1 MIDKAANDTAAD
13 FVKRKIRSIVKD
25 PKTAAILSDI
35 DHPYAAKR
43 PPIDTNYF
51 ETYNRPNVTLVDLRK
66 ARRSMRISRAGIC
79 TTEAEYPVDI
89 IVFATG
95 FDAMTGPMLRMD
107 IRGRDGVA
115 LKDVWEAGPRN
126 YLGLQVAGLPEPVH
140 DHRPGQPVGAVQHA
154 GRDRAARGLDHRL
167 HRAPATDGL
176 ERIEARAEAMDK
188 WVAEVNEA
196 AHKTVLPLA
205 KHSWYLGANIPG
217 KPRVFMPY
225 AGGMLRYRQICE
237 DVAGTGTTRAL
248 PCHNTGRRMLDPFAS
263 FRLAGRTALVTGA
276 RREIGR
282 AIALGLA
289 GAGLLFRYSSGGQRR
304 GGHGCRRRRSGN
316 SKDGG
321 EAAAFGQDF
330 VHGDAGRRLAAIVTA
345 WAKVDILV
353 LNASIE
359 LPRGFP
365 NDFPRT
371 F

>member
-1 MIDKAANDTAAD
+1 VIRESPAGSRFEALDTAAD

-66 ARRSMRISRAGIC
+66 APIDRISCAGIC

-107 IRGRDGVA
+107 IRGRGGVA

-126 YLGLQVAGLPEPVH
+126 YLGLQVAGFPNLFTITGPGSPSVLCNMPV
-140 DHRPGQPVGAVQHA
+140 AIEQHA
-154 GRDRAARGLDHRL
+154 DWITDCIRHLDDRGL
-167 HRAPATDGL
+167 
-176 ERIEARAEAMDK
+176 ECIEARTDAMDK

-225 AGGMLRYRQICE
+225 AGGMLRYRQLCA
-237 DVAGTGTTRAL
+237 DVA
-248 PCHNTGRRMLDPFAS
+248 
-263 FRLAGRTALVTGA
+263 A
-276 RREIGR
+276 RGYEG
-282 AIALGLA
+282 
-289 GAGLLFRYSSGGQRR
+289 F
-304 GGHGCRRRRSGN
+304 
-316 SKDGG
+316 
-321 EAAAFGQDF
+321 
-330 VHGDAGRRLAAIVTA
+330 
-345 WAKVDILV
+345 IL
-353 LNASIE
+353 S
-359 LPRGFP
+359 
-365 NDFPRT
+365 
-371 F
+371 